1 MSTTFR
7 KMDAQL
13 KTWRDKIDRL
23 AGPGAQAETPTQR
36 IDELRALHAAALKEY
51 TGFRAADAE
60 ERAGLKPR
68 TVLAWNALATAIR
81 SPKPASS

>member
-13 KTWRDKIDRL
+13 KTWLDKIERL
-23 AGPGAQAETPTQR
+23 AGPGSRVDAPTQR

-51 TGFRAADAE
+51 TGFRAADADG
-60 ERAGLKPR
+60 RVSLKPR
-68 TVLAWNALATAIR
+68 TVLAWNALAAALR